1 MLFCCQL
8 HLISDLP
15 RDRGELHRYSCKA
28 NTSASLASL
37 SKSKRILAF
46 NVISRHEEF
55 LTILCLVQVDHP
67 YSLAHVRGRRFIP
80 CDLLGYRIQ
89 K

>member
-1 MLFCCQL
+1 
-8 HLISDLP
+8 
-15 RDRGELHRYSCKA
+15 
-28 NTSASLASL
+28 
-37 SKSKRILAF
+37 
-46 NVISRHEEF
+46 
-55 LTILCLVQVDHP
+55 VDHP